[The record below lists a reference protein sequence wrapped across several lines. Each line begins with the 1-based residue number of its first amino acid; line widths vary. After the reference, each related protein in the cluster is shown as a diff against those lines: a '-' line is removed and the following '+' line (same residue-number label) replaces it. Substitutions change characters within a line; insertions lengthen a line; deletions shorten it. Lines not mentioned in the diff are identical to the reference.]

1 MAATTIVEHFE
12 NGSISNIIDIG
23 LKSICAKFHASIP
36 KGTILTH
43 IYCTNSRSGHSKV
56 MSPGHCSNAHWVSCM
71 YQRRTDQ
78 LAFDLRGPLPL
89 SKPI

>member
-43 IYCTNSRSGHSKV
+43 IYCTIWKKIKSSQKNV
-56 MSPGHCSNAHWVSCM
+56 LFCVTDM
-71 YQRRTDQ
+71 YVIVRHVHRCQF
-78 LAFDLRGPLPL
+78 AALRH
-89 SKPI
+89 

>member
-36 KGTILTH
+36 KGTIFTQ
-43 IYCTNSRSGHSKV
+43 IYCTIHVNKHFPIYNARMYHPKAKLLTKTY
-56 MSPGHCSNAHWVSCM
+56 MSQQQFYYN
-71 YQRRTDQ
+71 
-78 LAFDLRGPLPL
+78 
-89 SKPI
+89 I

>member
-43 IYCTNSRSGHSKV
+43 IYCTISIKTWKDIFLYV
-56 MSPGHCSNAHWVSCM
+56 MSFFYKGVV
-71 YQRRTDQ
+71 
-78 LAFDLRGPLPL
+78 
-89 SKPI
+89 